1 MAYDNNVPQA
11 NQTIAQTQPII
22 NGNFAYI
29 QQHLQDE
36 HDFNGNVPSAVTGVH
51 KQASMP
57 NRIGGDPGAL
67 PAGTNGMYYV
77 NGGAP
82 KFYNGT
88 TLFFIPISTAFNN
101 GVSGTVALTTAPAS
115 VFTIPAFSS
124 GQYFLIP
131 PGGIGAQNASAMGQF
146 VTSGTTMQLGT
157 VSDPGIS
164 ITDSGLTLQAATT
177 SGALNG
183 NYKFVVVYYTP

>member
-36 HDFNGNVPSAVTGVH
+36 HDFNGNVPAAVTGVH

-57 NRIGGDPGAL
+57 NRIGGDPVAL

-77 NGGAP
+77 NGGIP

-88 TLFFIPISTAFNN
+88 TNFAIPISTAFTAIIT
-101 GVSGTVALTTAPAS
+101 GTVALTGSAS
-115 VFTIPAFSS
+115 DVFTIPAFSAGTYYFTPPS
-124 GQYFLIP
+124 GDAAY
-131 PGGIGAQNASAMGQF
+131 AAGQF
-146 VTSGTTMQLGT
+146 VTTQNQLHLINTGAS
-157 VSDPGIS
+157 SDPGILLS
-164 ITDSGLTLQAATT
+164 TNGLILRAAVAT
-177 SGALNG
+177 NG
-183 NYKFVVVYYTP
+183 NYKFIIQYTTP